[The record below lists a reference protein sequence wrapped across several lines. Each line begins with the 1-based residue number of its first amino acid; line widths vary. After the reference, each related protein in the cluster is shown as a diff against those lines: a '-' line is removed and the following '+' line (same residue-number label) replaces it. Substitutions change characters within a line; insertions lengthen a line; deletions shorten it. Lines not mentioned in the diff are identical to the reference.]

1 MTRGLRPTLRR
12 ATRLLATSTG
22 ADALPTEALSAIRC
36 CTADGAAVPSPTLG
50 SGRTHYDPGNPK
62 IDGGKSWFGEQH
74 SCTSV
79 CAKEVYDDPSK
90 YMVTDS
96 GFVPYLRQETPV
108 HDALAATYAEA
119 AAELVFGRQ
128 RVLADIVD
136 PLKENFA
143 YIAADA
149 RLERQGVSA
158 TYDSRIDY
166 SQASSAAE
174 CRELLLAALERRLLE
189 AADHEEDTR
198 EAA

>member
-1 MTRGLRPTLRR
+1 MR
-12 ATRLLATSTG
+12 AGSPLCAATHGPDVTG

-50 SGRTHYDPGNPK
+50 SGRTHYDPGSPK

-119 AAELVFGRQ
+119 AAECAAHEGWRLCTRAELALTDDKDDPAYCVGTACSANERCSKYKGYKQSRRDACFSQLVW
-128 RVLADIVD
+128 
-136 PLKENFA
+136 
-143 YIAADA
+143 
-149 RLERQGVSA
+149 
-158 TYDSRIDY
+158 
-166 SQASSAAE
+166 SSDV
-174 CRELLLAALERRLLE
+174 CTDCLLYTSPSPRDRG
-189 AADHEEDTR
+189 
-198 EAA
+198 